1 MPAFMANLMD
11 TVLEVWRRDVRL
23 EAVPG
28 KYKIRLHPV
37 DRIDRPLIDALLRL
51 KPELMRRLQKPK
63 GWPRYEPFPPPWWD
77 RIALGF
83 EIAQAR
89 LRECSRCG
97 YPVSVLVENCQQPGW
112 YCPKCG
118 KPSNPKGNGHAAK
131 RSLSAST

>member
-1 MPAFMANLMD
+1 MAAKELKEII
-11 TVLEVWRRDVRL
+11 LEVWRREIRMVANPRKWVITVWPADKVQDL
-23 EAVPG
+23 AEAL
-28 KYKIRLHPV
+28 K
-37 DRIDRPLIDALLRL
+37 AA

-89 LRECSRCG
+89 LRECARCG

>member
-1 MPAFMANLMD
+1 MAAKELKEII
-11 TVLEVWRRDVRL
+11 LEVWRREIRMVANPRKWVITVWPADKVQDL
-23 EAVPG
+23 PEAL
-28 KYKIRLHPV
+28 K
-37 DRIDRPLIDALLRL
+37 AA

-89 LRECSRCG
+89 LRECARCG

-118 KPSNPKGNGHAAK
+118 KPSNPKGNGHASK

>member
-1 MPAFMANLMD
+1 MAAKELKEII
-11 TVLEVWRRDVRL
+11 LEVWRREIRMVANPQKWVITVWPADKVQDL
-23 EAVPG
+23 AEAL
-28 KYKIRLHPV
+28 K
-37 DRIDRPLIDALLRL
+37 AA

-89 LRECSRCG
+89 LRECARCG

-118 KPSNPKGNGHAAK
+118 KPSNLKGNGHASK
-131 RSLSAST
+131 RSLSASTT

>member
-1 MPAFMANLMD
+1 MAAKELKEII
-11 TVLEVWRRDVRL
+11 LEVWRREIRMVANPQKWVITVWPADKVQDL
-23 EAVPG
+23 AEAL
-28 KYKIRLHPV
+28 K
-37 DRIDRPLIDALLRL
+37 AA

-89 LRECSRCG
+89 LRECARCG

-118 KPSNPKGNGHAAK
+118 QPSNLKGNGHASK
-131 RSLSAST
+131 RSLSASTT